1 MENETKKS
9 DWQEREVG
17 ALWKKDGANQKYL
30 TGHIKDKDGNSQQ
43 VVIFSNKQK
52 TKDTQPDFRVY
63 KSVPK
68 EDRQQVSTQDESTES
83 TESTDSDVL

>member
-1 MENETKKS
+1 MENENKKS

-30 TGHIKDKDGNSQQ
+30 TGHIKDQEGNSQQ

-63 KSVPK
+63 KSVPA
-68 EDRQQVSTQDESTES
+68 EQRQTAEA
-83 TESTDSDVL
+83 STDDATSDVL

>member
-1 MENETKKS
+1 MDNENKKS

-30 TGHIKDKDGNSQQ
+30 TGHIKDQEGNSQQ

-63 KSVPK
+63 KSVPR
-68 EDRQQVSTQDESTES
+68 EDRQEV
-83 TESTDSDVL
+83 STDSAESTSDTL